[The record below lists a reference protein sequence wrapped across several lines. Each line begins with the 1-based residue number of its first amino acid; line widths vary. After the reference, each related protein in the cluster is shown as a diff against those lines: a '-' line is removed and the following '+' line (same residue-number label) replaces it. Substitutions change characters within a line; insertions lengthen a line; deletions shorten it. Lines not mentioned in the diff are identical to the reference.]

1 MKKLCKRFLAGI
13 MVLAMTCFGV
23 GNAFAADANIGI
35 ANSNIGQGFVE
46 VQSNTGA
53 RISYTSPITSGTSTS
68 GEVKFDYTSLD
79 EPCYLTV
86 IMASYLPISV
96 SVYKGWPFLG
106 SGKLEWV
113 YGCSIFSTNGEVK
126 RILLSQFPA
135 GDYTLEFTFLAD
147 GYRYSYATMVTS
159 FHPDNLD

>member
-13 MVLAMTCFGV
+13 MVLAMTCFGI
-23 GNAFAADANIGI
+23 GNAFAADANMCIT
-35 ANSNIGQGFVE
+35 NSNIEQGFVE

-53 RISYTSPITSGTSTS
+53 RLSYTTPIVSGDSSTS
-68 GEVKFDYTSLD
+68 EPNYTYVYLE

-86 IMASYLPISV
+86 LMASYLPISV
-96 SVYKGWPFLG
+96 SVYKGVPFLG

-147 GYRYSYATMVTS
+147 GYRYSYSTMVTS